1 MSIVTRNICSIALC
15 LVVFVSV
22 FVTGCSNFAP
32 TTETS
37 YTVYNE
43 ADLMT
48 MYDLIHEAIP
58 ILDTQYE
65 YTSELNEPAL
75 YINLYLYNTER
86 LEADNNFEELTLDEI
101 KDYLLNGEI
110 TLDYLNENWEFLY
123 LEKCEYGMS
132 NRVKDYFEWYWGE
145 GAYKTDDYESNSG
158 TKKIEEYRNSLQ
170 NTLTDLIRLYP
181 DQTSIG
187 SLYDLSV
194 EQIKVLI
201 EYKQHKFC
209 FRLSCL

>member
-1 MSIVTRNICSIALC
+1 MC
-15 LVVFVSV
+15 
-22 FVTGCSNFAP
+22 
-32 TTETS
+32 
-37 YTVYNE
+37 
-43 ADLMT
+43 
-48 MYDLIHEAIP
+48 
-58 ILDTQYE
+58 
-65 YTSELNEPAL
+65 
-75 YINLYLYNTER
+75 INLYVYNSEI
-86 LEADNNFEELTLDEI
+86 LEADKDFEELTLDEI
-101 KDYLLNGEI
+101 KGYLLNGEI
-110 TLDYLNENWEFLY
+110 TLDYLNANWELPY

-170 NTLTDLIRLYP
+170 NTLSDLIRLYP

-201 EYKQHKFC
+201 EYNGRPEDIQGDDLALFM
-209 FRLSCL
+209 